1 MCRPGTLQPRA
12 RSPHG
17 GAKDAAMLSTIA
29 KVLAA
34 GSLALLLANCGESSN
49 LPTEQTQGP
58 NPTLPE
64 PHKSL
69 IPIVHIAPATGW
81 SAAEKPTAASGL
93 QVTAFAQG
101 LEHPRWV
108 YVLPNGDV
116 LVAESNAPER
126 PGEGKGIKGMI
137 YKW

>member
-1 MCRPGTLQPRA
+1 
-12 RSPHG
+12 
-17 GAKDAAMLSTIA
+17 MLSTIA

-69 IPIVHIAPATGW
+69 IPIVHIAPARLCEKLTQ
-81 SAAEKPTAASGL
+81 SAALVNRKRRDRSAL
-93 QVTAFAQG
+93 VRQG
-101 LEHPRWV
+101 SQS
-108 YVLPNGDV
+108 VLF
-116 LVAESNAPER
+116 S
-126 PGEGKGIKGMI
+126 K
-137 YKW
+137 